1 MEKAAGNPLFDGVYN
16 QKIEAAVSQT
26 LGKPYRI
33 DSLKST
39 PRGMHKC
46 AVFSGTLG
54 ISTPYEVF
62 VKLGRDRQQS
72 PEQFRIEAWQLDYL
86 REYSPMATPK
96 VLGLLLEED
105 LPLLILEAVPAVEP
119 QSRQDWE
126 QIAQALASL
135 HRVTND
141 RCGLETHTYLGVF
154 RQDNSWKDSW
164 AEFYGECRLRDT
176 MGLAIKAGNM
186 TAESRGAVE
195 KLIQRLPQIAPEP
208 ESFSL
213 LHGDPWIAN
222 LLFPGT
228 KVVAIDCGL
237 YYGNREIDLTTT
249 ELFKPMP
256 PVFLEAYSYFYPLE
270 PGYHERRDLWKIN
283 QWLGHVTLFG
293 ERYMGTLMEAVN
305 RYL

>member
-1 MEKAAGNPLFDGVYN
+1 MAEKTSNPLFDGVYN
-16 QKIEAAVSQT
+16 QRIEAAVSQT
-26 LGKPYRI
+26 LGKPYHI
-33 DSLKST
+33 DGLKST
-39 PRGMHKC
+39 PHGMHKC

-54 ISTPYEVF
+54 VSTPYEVF
-62 VKLGRDRQQS
+62 VKMGREQQS
-72 PEQFRIEAWQLDYL
+72 ADQFRVEAWQLNYL
-86 REYSPMATPK
+86 RDNSPMSTPK
-96 VLGLLLEED
+96 VLGLLLEPVP
-105 LPLLILEAVPAVEP
+105 PLLILEAVPAIEP
-119 QSRQDWE
+119 QSNQDWE

-141 RCGLETHTYLGVF
+141 RCGLETHTYLGIF
-154 RQDNSWKDSW
+154 RQENSWKDSW
-164 AEFYGECRLRDT
+164 TEFYGECRLRDT

-186 TAESRGAVE
+186 TTESRSAVE

-208 ESFSL
+208 ENFSL

-222 LLFPGT
+222 LLFTGT

-256 PVFLEAYSYFYPLE
+256 PIFLEAYNHFYPLE
-270 PGYHERRDLWKIN
+270 PGFNERRDLWKIN
-283 QWLGHVTLFG
+283 QWLGHVTLMG

>member
-1 MEKAAGNPLFDGVYN
+1 MAETASNPLFDGVYN
-16 QKIEAAVSQT
+16 QRIEAAVSQT
-26 LGKPYRI
+26 LGKPYHI
-33 DSLKST
+33 DGLKST
-39 PRGMHKC
+39 PHGMHKC

-54 ISTPYEVF
+54 VSAPYEVF
-62 VKLGRDRQQS
+62 VKMGREQQS
-72 PEQFRIEAWQLDYL
+72 VDQFRVEAWQLDYL
-86 REYSPMATPK
+86 RDNSPMSTPK
-96 VLGLLLEED
+96 VLGLLLEPVP
-105 LPLLILEAVPAVEP
+105 PLMILEAVPAIEP
-119 QSRQDWE
+119 QSNQDWE

-141 RCGLETHTYLGVF
+141 RCGLETHTYLGIF
-154 RQDNSWKDSW
+154 RQENSWKDSW
-164 AEFYGECRLRDT
+164 TEFYGECRLRDT

-186 TAESRGAVE
+186 TTESRSAME

-208 ESFSL
+208 ENFSL

-222 LLFPGT
+222 LLFTGT

-256 PVFLEAYSYFYPLE
+256 PIFLEAYNHFYPLE
-270 PGYHERRDLWKIN
+270 PGFNERRDLWKIN
-283 QWLGHVTLFG
+283 QWLGHVTLMG